1 MKRLAVLCILALPL
15 AACGSSD
22 GVAATA
28 KEGDAFCK
36 LAQIA
41 KDDNDALDTIDITDT
56 AKVKLEFGA
65 AVDSLT
71 AAAAK
76 APTDIAD
83 TVKKLLADEVKLEVL
98 LKANGYDIEKM
109 SATDEGKALIDEA
122 QKSTTGD
129 DFKKYL
135 SDKCGIKS
143 PDTTVSSDT
152 TPLDT
157 TPADTSASGDTSVDT
172 IVDLGEG
179 DDAINKFLDFY
190 ELGTNTKLTSEERSC
205 IVSKLSGNVTG
216 AELNQAIAGN
226 ASEELSQTL
235 GLAFIGCNVKVQS

>member
-1 MKRLAVLCILALPL
+1 M
-15 AACGSSD
+15 
-22 GVAATA
+22 
-28 KEGDAFCK
+28 
-36 LAQIA
+36 
-41 KDDNDALDTIDITDT
+41 
-56 AKVKLEFGA
+56 
-65 AVDSLT
+65 T

-122 QKSTTGD
+122 QKSTTGE

-135 SDKCGIKS
+135 SDKCGIE
-143 PDTTVSSDT
+143 SSDT
-152 TPLDT
+152 TTPSDT
-157 TPADTSASGDTSVDT
+157 HRSHDTDRHDSGRHLGSGDT

-190 ELGTNTKLTSEERSC
+190 ELGTSTKLTSEQRSC
-205 IVSKLSGNVTG
+205 IVSKLSGQVTG

-235 GLAFIGCNVKVQS
+235 GLAFIGCNVEVQS